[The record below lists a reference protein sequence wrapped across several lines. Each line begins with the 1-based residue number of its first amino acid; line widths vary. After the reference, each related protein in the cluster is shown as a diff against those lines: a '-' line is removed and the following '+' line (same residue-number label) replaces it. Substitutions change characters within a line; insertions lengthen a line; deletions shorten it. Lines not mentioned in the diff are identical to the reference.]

1 VRSKGRTHRLRVENG
16 QGGELAVD
24 LNVMKGKDGQ
34 AASGVSSGL
43 SARKLGIRTD
53 CESEM
58 GETEVSSGRE
68 CRERK
73 GHTNWGLK

>member
-1 VRSKGRTHRLRVENG
+1 MT
-16 QGGELAVD
+16 
-24 LNVMKGKDGQ
+24 KGKDGQ